1 MRCPACDQENS
12 PDVRFCTGCGTLI
25 APVTWAQPASAPP
38 YATPYA
44 PLYPGQGAP
53 GTYAPGYADTNAAYP
68 AGARQPPY
76 AYQAAAGQPNVAY
89 QAGAGQYNAAYA
101 PYGYAPGPQ
110 IVNNISV
117 AAQAPASVIAVMA
130 RGSAGPPLLLRLL
143 YFLFVGLWLG
153 ALWTVLSWLLVASLI
168 GLPLGLYMLNR
179 LPLVMTLKPPETQT
193 EVSVQNGLVVIRQ
206 GAVPQLSLALR
217 APYFLLVGWWASLVW
232 LLLTWLLILGTLG
245 FGLPIAFWMVNRVPA
260 ITTLAR

>member
-25 APVTWAQPASAPP
+25 APVTWARPASAPP
-38 YATPYA
+38 YSTPYA
-44 PLYPGQGAP
+44 PPYPGQGAP
-53 GTYAPGYADTNAAYP
+53 GTYAPGYADPNAAF
-68 AGARQPPY
+68 
-76 AYQAAAGQPNVAY
+76 
-89 QAGAGQYNAAYA
+89 QAGAGQLNVAYRAGAGQSYAAYA
-101 PYGYAPGPQ
+101 PHGYAPGPQ

-117 AAQAPASVIAVMA
+117 AAQAPASVVAVVAVLA

-193 EVSVQNGLVVIRQ
+193 EVSVQHGLVVIRQ
-206 GAVPQLSLALR
+206 AAVPQLSLALR
-217 APYFLLVGWWASLVW
+217 VPYFLLVGWWASLLW